1 MFIKDELNIA
11 LLSSCCRNYKLQ
23 SGRLTLLYVQKIL
36 FIHLETSEMFMPT
49 DDGESGD
56 SGSVSLR
63 VDGHNFDLSS
73 IVQLEVSQLEADQL
87 AVRLHR

>member
-1 MFIKDELNIA
+1 
-11 LLSSCCRNYKLQ
+11 
-23 SGRLTLLYVQKIL
+23 
-36 FIHLETSEMFMPT
+36 MPT

-87 AVRLHR
+87 AVRLHRWLYRNSISSSKLIVVQVPEINKSRISVRENNWKPCMW